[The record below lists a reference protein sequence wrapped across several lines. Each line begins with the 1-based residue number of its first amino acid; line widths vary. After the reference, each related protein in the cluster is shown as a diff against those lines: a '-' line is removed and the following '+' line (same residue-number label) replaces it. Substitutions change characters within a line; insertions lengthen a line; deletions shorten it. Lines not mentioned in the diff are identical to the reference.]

1 MNWNNALIWFAL
13 LAIILL
19 LPVGRST
26 RHSPDNWRVA
36 TAFAIFVASL
46 ACSPIISLYLS
57 GLWGLKLG
65 TGSLL
70 AFAWTGAAMSLPLS
84 LLWARAFGPDT
95 CGTYV
100 AYLER
105 SGRTK
110 MQVIWAIW
118 AVVSTALLAYGIV
131 LLS

>member
-1 MNWNNALIWFAL
+1 MNWSNVLIWLAL

-19 LPVGRST
+19 LPGGRPT

-36 TAFAIFVASL
+36 TAFAIFVVSL

-65 TGSLL
+65 TCSLL
-70 AFAWTGAAMSLPLS
+70 AFAWAGAAISLPLS
-84 LLWARAFGPDT
+84 LLCARAFGSGT
-95 CGTYV
+95 YGTYV

-105 SGRTK
+105 SGRAK

-118 AVVSTALLAYGIV
+118 VVVSTILLAYGIV
-131 LLS
+131 LLH

>member
-1 MNWNNALIWFAL
+1 MNWSNALIWLAL

-19 LPVGRST
+19 LSGGRST

-36 TAFAIFVASL
+36 IAFAIFVASL
-46 ACSPIISLYLS
+46 ACSPIFSLYLS
-57 GLWGLKLG
+57 ELWGLKLG

-70 AFAWTGAAMSLPLS
+70 AFAWAGAFISLPLS
-84 LLWARAFGPDT
+84 LLCARAFGPDT
-95 CGTYV
+95 YGTYV

-105 SGRTK
+105 SGRAK

-118 AVVSTALLAYGIV
+118 FGVSAVLLAYGIV
-131 LLS
+131 RLS